1 MGNNMRTETDRT
13 SAIIVLICMA
23 FVAVG
28 CVLGISYLVEYNFY
42 EKGDDG
48 KTAKTIAFQIY
59 SLDDLEQAQD
69 YYNCFY
75 QGKDTYRINY
85 YEDRFS
91 QSRTNFMFYVTDN
104 SGEIYYTNSP
114 EGVEG
119 VAKEHSESLYSG
131 SSSYFIY
138 DENGDTIPLRINY
151 YLPEIDNTSVK
162 DKYASAFQWIEVA
175 DTLKYVLF
183 FALGVAAI
191 VIVIMLSL
199 ITINAGLKENESG
212 EVEPG
217 FIDRIPF
224 DICVL
229 FVLVIFAVSWVIM
242 GLTTAAD
249 VGMVLNNV
257 VIMITFV
264 AIILVLMIFL
274 TTLSVRVKM
283 GKLYKN
289 TIAYRIIRKFKRK
302 TPRKIRRRL
311 FKELSLFKKI
321 CIGISFYIVA
331 EAAILLGTVYLGVI
345 SEIFEPK
352 SVLST
357 FVVIWALSRLVMIP
371 IIAMIAINLNYIRE
385 EGQRLAEG
393 VLGDEIA
400 SKLTIASFRAHGKNL
415 DQIKKEI
422 NKAMEQEIKSERLK
436 SELITNVSHD
446 IKTPLTSIVSYVDLL
461 KRDSLSKKERAKYLD
476 ILSHH
481 TENLNLL
488 LDDLIE
494 ASQISSGN
502 IEIELSRISLNIII
516 NQTVE
521 EFADK
526 LEKSYLLPRISMP
539 EQDVYVM
546 GDGRWLWRILANLI
560 NNACKYAAPD
570 TDVEISLGVEDG
582 KARLCIANTA
592 KTELNIDAQELTER
606 FVRGDRSRHT
616 EGSGLGLSISKTLA
630 ELQGAELEVEAENN
644 IFKASVLFDVE
655 QNKTASESKRKKK
668 QKPEEIK

>member
-1 MGNNMRTETDRT
+1 MRSETDRT

-48 KTAKTIAFQIY
+48 KTAKTIAFQLY

-69 YYNCFY
+69 YYNCY
-75 QGKDTYRINY
+75 YEGKDHYRINY
-85 YEDRFS
+85 YKDRFS
-91 QSRTNFMFYVTDN
+91 ETRTNFMFYVTDN
-104 SGEIYYTNSP
+104 SGEVYYTNAP
-114 EGVEG
+114 EGVGG
-119 VAKEHSESLYSG
+119 VKKAFEESEYSG

-138 DENGDTIPLRINY
+138 DENGETIPLRINY
-151 YLPEIDNTSVK
+151 YISDINSDSVR
-162 DKYASAFQWIEVA
+162 DKYASAFQWIEIA
-175 DTLKYVLF
+175 DMLKYVLF
-183 FALGVAAI
+183 LALGVAAI
-191 VIVIMLSL
+191 VIIIMLSL

-224 DICVL
+224 DICLL
-229 FVLVIFAVSWVIM
+229 FMLIVFGVSWVIM

-249 VGMVLNNV
+249 VDMVLNNV
-257 VIMITFV
+257 VVMITFV
-264 AIILVLMIFL
+264 AIVLVLMAFL

-289 TIAYRIIRKFKRK
+289 TIVYRIIRKFKRR

-321 CIGISFYIVA
+321 CIGISFYILA
-331 EAAILLGTVYLGVI
+331 EAAILLSMVYLGVI
-345 SEIFEPK
+345 GDVFEPE
-352 SVLST
+352 SVLT
-357 FVVIWALSRLVMIP
+357 LFIVIWALSRLVMIP

-446 IKTPLTSIVSYVDLL
+446 IKTPLTSIVNYVDLL
-461 KRDSLSKKERAKYLD
+461 SRDDVTQEEKAKYLD
-476 ILSHH
+476 ILTHH
-481 TENLNLL
+481 TEKLNLL

-502 IEIELSRISLNIII
+502 IEIEFSRISLNIII
-516 NQTVE
+516 GQTVE

-526 LEKSYLLPRISMP
+526 LEKSCLLPRISMP
-539 EQDVYVM
+539 EKDVYVM
-546 GDGRWLWRILANLI
+546 GDGRWLWRILANLL

-570 TDVEISLGVEDG
+570 TDVEISLDSKDG
-582 KARLCIANTA
+582 KARLSIANIA
-592 KTELNIDAQELTER
+592 KTELSTDVQELTER
-606 FVRGDRSRHT
+606 FVRGDSSRHT

-630 ELQGAELEVEAENN
+630 EMQGATLEIEAENDRFCAALLFDVAKGKSASKKKKKHSVEAE
-644 IFKASVLFDVE
+644 
-655 QNKTASESKRKKK
+655 Q
-668 QKPEEIK
+668 

>member
-1 MGNNMRTETDRT
+1 MRSETDRT

-23 FVAVG
+23 MLAVG

-48 KTAKTIAFQIY
+48 KTAKTIAFQLY

-69 YYNCFY
+69 YYNCY
-75 QGKDTYRINY
+75 YEGDDNYRINY
-85 YEDRFS
+85 YKDRFS
-91 QSRTNFMFYVTDN
+91 SERTNFMFYVTDH
-104 SGEIYYTNSP
+104 SGEIYYTNS
-114 EGVEG
+114 ENGVDSV
-119 VAKEHSESLYSG
+119 VADFEDAQYSG

-138 DENGDTIPLRINY
+138 DEKGETIPLRINY
-151 YLPEIDNTSVK
+151 YISDLNGNAVK
-162 DKYASAFQWIEVA
+162 DKYSNAFQWIEIA
-175 DTLKYVLF
+175 DSLKYVLF
-183 FALGVAAI
+183 LVLAVSAI
-191 VIVIMLSL
+191 VIIIMLSL

-224 DICVL
+224 DICLLFLLVVL
-229 FVLVIFAVSWVIM
+229 GVSWVILQ
-242 GLTTAAD
+242 LTTAGNVD
-249 VGMVLNNV
+249 MVLTNV
-257 VIMITFV
+257 IVMIVFAAV
-264 AIILVLMIFL
+264 ILVLMAFL

-289 TIAYRIIRKFKRK
+289 TIFYRIIRKFKRK
-302 TPRKIRRRL
+302 TPRGLRRRL
-311 FKELSLFKKI
+311 FKEMSLFKKI
-321 CIGISFYIVA
+321 CIGITFYIIC
-331 EAAILLGTVYLGVI
+331 EAAILLSMAYLGI
-345 SEIFEPK
+345 IRKIFEPT
-352 SVLST
+352 SVLAM
-357 FVVIWALSRLVMIP
+357 FVVIWALSRLIMIP
-371 IIAMIAINLNYIRE
+371 IITMIAINLNYIRE

-461 KRDSLSKKERAKYLD
+461 NREDITEYDRKKYLD
-476 ILSHH
+476 ILAHH

-502 IEIELSRISLNIII
+502 IDIELSRISLNIII
-516 NQTVE
+516 GQTVE

-526 LEKSYLLPRISMP
+526 LEKSCLLPRISMP
-539 EQDVYVM
+539 EEDIYIM
-546 GDGRWLWRILANLI
+546 GDGRWIWRILANLL

-570 TDVEISLGVEDG
+570 TDVEISLEEKNG
-582 KARLCIANTA
+582 KAELVISNLA
-592 KTELNIDAQELTER
+592 KAELNIDAQELTER
-606 FVRGDRSRHT
+606 FVRGDSSRHT

-630 ELQGAELEVEAENN
+630 ELQDAELQVEAEEQTFRA
-644 IFKASVLFDVE
+644 ILMFDIARE
-655 QNKTASESKRKKK
+655 KTSTKKK
-668 QKPEEIK
+668 KRRSPEENK

>member
-1 MGNNMRTETDRT
+1 MRSETDRT

-23 FVAVG
+23 MLAVG

-48 KTAKTIAFQIY
+48 KTAKTIAFQLY

-69 YYNCFY
+69 YYNCY
-75 QGKDTYRINY
+75 YEGDDNYRINY
-85 YEDRFS
+85 YKDRFS
-91 QSRTNFMFYVTDN
+91 SERTNFMFYVTDH
-104 SGEIYYTNSP
+104 SGEIYYTNS
-114 EGVEG
+114 ENGVDSV
-119 VAKEHSESLYSG
+119 VADFEDAQYSG

-138 DENGDTIPLRINY
+138 DEKGETIPLRINY
-151 YLPEIDNTSVK
+151 YISDLNGNAAK
-162 DKYASAFQWIEVA
+162 DKYSNAFQWIEIA
-175 DTLKYVLF
+175 DSLKYVLF
-183 FALGVAAI
+183 LVLAVSAI
-191 VIVIMLSL
+191 VIIIMLSL

-224 DICVL
+224 DICLLFL
-229 FVLVIFAVSWVIM
+229 FVVLGVSWVILQ
-242 GLTTAAD
+242 LTTAGNVD
-249 VGMVLNNV
+249 MVLTNV
-257 VIMITFV
+257 IVMIVFAAV
-264 AIILVLMIFL
+264 ILVLMAFL

-289 TIAYRIIRKFKRK
+289 TIFYRIIRKFKRK
-302 TPRKIRRRL
+302 TPRGLRRRL
-311 FKELSLFKKI
+311 FKEMSLFKKI
-321 CIGISFYIVA
+321 CIGITFYIIC
-331 EAAILLGTVYLGVI
+331 EAAILLSMVYLGI
-345 SEIFEPK
+345 IRKIFEPT
-352 SVLST
+352 SILAM

-371 IIAMIAINLNYIRE
+371 IITMIAINLNYIRE

-461 KRDSLSKKERAKYLD
+461 NREDITEEDRKKYLD
-476 ILSHH
+476 ILAHH

-502 IEIELSRISLNIII
+502 IDIELTRISLNIII
-516 NQTVE
+516 GQTVE

-526 LEKSYLLPRISMP
+526 LEKSCLLPRISMP
-539 EQDVYVM
+539 EEDIYIM
-546 GDGRWLWRILANLI
+546 GDGRWIWRILANLL

-570 TDVEISLGVEDG
+570 TDVEISLEEKNG
-582 KARLCIANTA
+582 KAELVISNLA
-592 KTELNIDAQELTER
+592 KSELNIDAQELTER
-606 FVRGDRSRHT
+606 FVRGDSSRHT

-630 ELQGAELEVEAENN
+630 ELQDAELQVEAEEQTFRA
-644 IFKASVLFDVE
+644 ILMFDIARE
-655 QNKTASESKRKKK
+655 KTSTKKK
-668 QKPEEIK
+668 KRRSPEEYK

>member
-1 MGNNMRTETDRT
+1 MRSETDRT
-13 SAIIVLICMA
+13 TAIIVLVCMA

-48 KTAKTIAFQIY
+48 KTAKTIAFQLY
-59 SLDDLEQAQD
+59 SLDDVEQAQD
-69 YYNCFY
+69 YYSCLY
-75 QGKDTYRINY
+75 EDKDDYRINY
-85 YEDRFS
+85 YKDRFS

-104 SGEIYYTNSP
+104 SGEVYYTNSP
-114 EGVEG
+114 EGKGG
-119 VAKEHSESLYSG
+119 VKSDYEKSLYSG
-131 SSSYFIY
+131 TTSYFIY
-138 DENGDTIPLRINY
+138 DENGETIPLRINY
-151 YLPEIDNTSVK
+151 YLPEIDSTSAK
-162 DKYASAFQWIEVA
+162 DKYASAFQWIDIA
-175 DTLKYVLF
+175 DMLKYVLF
-183 FALGVAAI
+183 VAMGVAAI
-191 VIVIMLSL
+191 VIIIMLSL

-249 VGMVLNNV
+249 VDIVLNNV

-264 AIILVLMIFL
+264 AIILVLMSFL

-289 TIAYRIIRKFKRK
+289 TIFYRIIRNFKRK
-302 TPRKIRRRL
+302 TPRKIRKRL
-311 FKELSLFKKI
+311 FKEMSLFKKI

-331 EAAILLGTVYLGVI
+331 EAAILLGTAYLGVI
-345 SEIFEPK
+345 SRAFEPR
-352 SVLST
+352 SVLGA
-357 FVVIWALSRLVMIP
+357 FVIIWALSRLVMIP

-400 SKLTIASFRAHGKNL
+400 SKLTIASFKAHGKNL

-461 KRDSLSKKERAKYLD
+461 KRDGLTKKEKAKYLD

-502 IEIELSRISLNIII
+502 IEIELSKISLNIII

-521 EFADK
+521 EFAYK
-526 LEKSYLLPRISMP
+526 LEKSCLLPRISMP
-539 EQDVYVM
+539 EQDIYVM
-546 GDGRWLWRILANLI
+546 GDGRWLWRILANLL
-560 NNACKYAAPD
+560 NNSCKYAAPD
-570 TDVEISLGVEDG
+570 TDVEITLTVEG
-582 KARLCIANTA
+582 KKARLCIANKA
-592 KTELNIDAQELTER
+592 KNELYIDAQELTER

-630 ELQGAELEVEAENN
+630 ELQGAELEIEAENN
-644 IFKASVLFDVE
+644 VFKASILFDVE
-655 QNKTASESKRKKK
+655 QSKPVSNPKGKSASGSKRKKK
-668 QKPEEIK
+668 

>member
-1 MGNNMRTETDRT
+1 MGNNMRYENDRS

-23 FVAVG
+23 IVAIG

-59 SLDDLEQAQD
+59 SLDDLEQAKD

-75 QGKDTYRINY
+75 EGKDTYRINY
-85 YEDRFS
+85 YKDRFS
-91 QSRTNFMFYVTDN
+91 QTRTNFMFYVTDN
-104 SGEIYYTNSP
+104 SGRIYYTNSP
-114 EGVEG
+114 KGAGGAENDYD
-119 VAKEHSESLYSG
+119 ESLYRG

-138 DENGDTIPLRINY
+138 DKDGKTIPLRINY
-151 YLPEIDNTSVK
+151 YLPEIDDTSVK
-162 DKYASAFQWIEVA
+162 DKYASAFQWIEIA
-175 DTLKYVLF
+175 DMLKYVLF
-183 FALGVAAI
+183 FALGIAAI

-212 EVEPG
+212 EVEAG
-217 FIDRIPF
+217 FIDRVPF
-224 DICVL
+224 DICLL
-229 FVLVIFAVSWVIM
+229 FVLIIFALAWVVM

-249 VGMVLNNV
+249 VDMVLNNV
-257 VIMITFV
+257 VVMITFV

-274 TTLSVRVKM
+274 TTISVRAKM

-289 TIAYRIIRKFKRK
+289 TVIYRIIRKFKRK
-302 TPRKIRRRL
+302 TPRNLRKRL
-311 FKELSLFKKI
+311 FKEISLFKKI
-321 CIGISFYIVA
+321 CIGISVYIIA
-331 EAAILLGTVYLGVI
+331 EAAILLTTVYFGVI
-345 SEIFEPK
+345 NEVYEPR
-352 SVLST
+352 SVLGT
-357 FVVIWALSRLVMIP
+357 FLVIWALTRLVMIP
-371 IIAMIAINLNYIRE
+371 ILAMIAINLNYIRE

-446 IKTPLTSIVSYVDLL
+446 IKTPLTLIVSYVDLL
-461 KRDSLSKKERAKYLD
+461 KRDNLTQNEKDKYLD
-476 ILSHH
+476 ILSRH

-502 IEIELSRISLNIII
+502 IEIELSKISLNIMI

-521 EFADK
+521 EFAYK
-526 LEKSYLLPRISMP
+526 LEKNCLLPRISIP
-539 EQDVYVM
+539 EQDIYIM
-546 GDGRWLWRILANLI
+546 GDGRWIWRILANLL
-560 NNACKYAAPD
+560 NNACKYSAPE
-570 TDVEISLGVEDG
+570 TDVVITLREEGN

-592 KTELNIDAQELTER
+592 KNEINIDAQELTER

-630 ELQGAELEVEAENN
+630 ELQGAELEIEAENN
-644 IFKASVLFDVE
+644 QFRASLLFNIE
-655 QNKTASESKRKKK
+655 
-668 QKPEEIK
+668 

>member
-1 MGNNMRTETDRT
+1 
-13 SAIIVLICMA
+13 MA

-69 YYNCFY
+69 YYSCVY
-75 QGKDTYRINY
+75 EGRDTYRINY
-85 YEDRFS
+85 YKDRFS
-91 QSRTNFMFYVTDN
+91 QERTNFIFYVTDN
-104 SGEIYYTNSP
+104 SGEIYYTNA
-114 EGVEG
+114 EDGIVGVKDEFE
-119 VAKEHSESLYSG
+119 KSEYNG

-138 DENGDTIPLRINY
+138 DEKGETIPLRINY
-151 YLPEIDNTSVK
+151 YLPEIDGSSVK
-162 DKYASAFQWIEVA
+162 DKYASAFQWIEIA

-191 VIVIMLSL
+191 VIIIMLSL

-217 FIDRIPF
+217 FIDHIPF
-224 DICVL
+224 DVCLL
-229 FVLVIFAVSWVIM
+229 FVLIILAVSWVVM

-264 AIILVLMIFL
+264 AVVLVLMTFL

-289 TIAYRIIRKFKRK
+289 TIVYRIIRKFKRK
-302 TPRKIRRRL
+302 TPRKLRRRL

-321 CIGISFYIVA
+321 CIGISLYIIA
-331 EAAILLGTVYLGVI
+331 EAVILLSAAYLGII
-345 SEIFEPK
+345 SKTFEPM
-352 SVLST
+352 SVLGM

-371 IIAMIAINLNYIRE
+371 IITMIAINLNYIRE

-400 SKLTIASFRAHGKNL
+400 TKLTIASFRAHGKNL

-461 KRDSLSKKERAKYLD
+461 KRDDITGEERAKYLD

-502 IEIELSRISLNIII
+502 IDIELSKISLNIII
-516 NQTVE
+516 SQTVE

-526 LEKSYLLPRISMP
+526 LDKSCLLPRISVP
-539 EQDVYVM
+539 ENDVYIM
-546 GDGRWLWRILANLI
+546 GDGRWLWRILANLL

-570 TDVEISLGVEDG
+570 TDVEISLIALDG
-582 KARLCIANTA
+582 KARLSIANTA
-592 KTELNIDAQELTER
+592 KTELNIDANELTER

-630 ELQGAELEVEAENN
+630 CMQDGDLEIETDHNRFTATLV
-644 IFKASVLFDVE
+644 FDVAQE
-655 QNKTASESKRKKK
+655 KTEGKKK
-668 QKPEEIK
+668 KKHNPEETK

>member
-1 MGNNMRTETDRT
+1 MRSETDRT

-23 FVAVG
+23 IVAIG

-42 EKGDDG
+42 EKGDNG
-48 KTAKTIAFQIY
+48 KTAKTIAFQLY

-69 YYNCFY
+69 YYSCVY
-75 QGKDTYRINY
+75 EGRDTYRINY
-85 YEDRFS
+85 YKDRFS
-91 QSRTNFMFYVTDN
+91 QDRTNFIFYVTDN
-104 SGEIYYTNSP
+104 SGEIYYTNSAKGID
-114 EGVEG
+114 GVTNEYE
-119 VAKEHSESLYSG
+119 KSEYTG

-138 DENGDTIPLRINY
+138 DEKGETIPLRINY
-151 YLPEIDNTSVK
+151 YLSGTNGASVK
-162 DKYASAFQWIEVA
+162 DKYSSAFQWIEIA
-175 DTLKYVLF
+175 NTLKYILF
-183 FALGVAAI
+183 LALGIAAI
-191 VIVIMLSL
+191 VIIIMLSL

-217 FIDRIPF
+217 FMERIPL
-224 DICVL
+224 DVCLL
-229 FVLVIFAVSWVIM
+229 FVLIVLAVSWVVI
-242 GLTTAAD
+242 GLTTAAN

-257 VIMITFV
+257 IIMITFIAV
-264 AIILVLMIFL
+264 ILVLMSFL

-283 GKLYKN
+283 GKIHKN
-289 TIAYRIIRKFKRK
+289 TVIYRIIRSFKRK

-321 CIGISFYIVA
+321 CIGITLYIVA
-331 EAAILLGTVYLGVI
+331 EAAILLSAAYLGII
-345 SEIFEPK
+345 SQAFEPM
-352 SVLST
+352 SVLGM
-357 FVVIWALSRLVMIP
+357 FVVVWALSRLVMIP
-371 IIAMIAINLNYIRE
+371 VIAMIAINLNYIRE

-415 DQIKKEI
+415 DLIKKEI

-461 KRDSLSKKERAKYLD
+461 RKDDISGEEKAKYLD
-476 ILSHH
+476 ILSRH

-502 IEIELSRISLNIII
+502 IDIELSKISLNIII
-516 NQTVE
+516 GQTVE

-526 LEKSYLLPRISMP
+526 LDKSCLLPRISIP
-539 EQDVYVM
+539 ENDVYVM
-546 GDGRWLWRILANLI
+546 GDGRWLWRILANLL

-570 TDVEISLGVEDG
+570 TDVEISLVELDG
-582 KARLCIANTA
+582 KARLSIANTA
-592 KTELNIDAQELTER
+592 KNELNVDASELTER

-630 ELQGAELEVEAENN
+630 QLQGAELEIEAENN
-644 IFKASVLFDVE
+644 QFTATLVFDVSQE
-655 QNKTASESKRKKK
+655 KAEIKKK
-668 QKPEEIK
+668 KKHNPEETK

>member
-1 MGNNMRTETDRT
+1 MGSNMRYENDRS

-23 FVAVG
+23 IVAIG

-59 SLDDLEQAQD
+59 SLDDLEQAKD

-75 QGKDTYRINY
+75 EGKDTYRIKY
-85 YEDRFS
+85 YKDRFS
-91 QSRTNFMFYVTDN
+91 QTRTNFTFYVTDN
-104 SGEIYYTNSP
+104 SGRIYYTNSP
-114 EGVEG
+114 KGVNSA
-119 VAKEHSESLYSG
+119 VNDYDDAAYRG

-138 DENGDTIPLRINY
+138 DKNGETIPLRINY
-151 YLPEIDNTSVK
+151 YLPEIDENSVK
-162 DKYASAFQWIEVA
+162 DKYASAFQWIEIA
-175 DTLKYVLF
+175 DMLKYVLF
-183 FALGVAAI
+183 FALGIAAI

-199 ITINAGLKENESG
+199 LTINAGLKEGENG
-212 EVEPG
+212 EVEAG
-217 FIDRIPF
+217 FIDRVPF
-224 DICVL
+224 DICLL
-229 FVLVIFAVSWVIM
+229 FVLIIFALAWVVM

-249 VGMVLNNV
+249 VDMVLNNV

-274 TTLSVRVKM
+274 TTVSVRAKM

-289 TIAYRIIRKFKRK
+289 TVIYRIIRKFKRK
-302 TPRKIRRRL
+302 TPRKLRKRI
-311 FKELSLFKKI
+311 FKEISLFKKI
-321 CIGISFYIVA
+321 CIGISLYIIA
-331 EAAILLGTVYLGVI
+331 EAAILLTAVYFGVI
-345 SEIFEPK
+345 NESYEPR
-352 SVLST
+352 SVLGT
-357 FVVIWALSRLVMIP
+357 FLVIWALTRLVMIP

-446 IKTPLTSIVSYVDLL
+446 IKTPLTLIVSYVDLL
-461 KRDSLSKKERAKYLD
+461 KRDNLTQNEKEKYLG
-476 ILSHH
+476 ILSRH
-481 TENLNLL
+481 TEKLNLL

-502 IEIELSRISLNIII
+502 IDIELSRISLNIII

-521 EFADK
+521 EFAYK
-526 LEKSYLLPRISMP
+526 LEKNCLLPRISMP

-546 GDGRWLWRILANLI
+546 GDGRWLWRILANLL
-560 NNACKYAAPD
+560 NNACKYAAPE
-570 TDVEISLGVEDG
+570 TDVRITLGVDGG
-582 KARLCIANTA
+582 KAKLCIANTS
-592 KTELNIDAQELTER
+592 KNEINVDAQELTER

-630 ELQGAELEVEAENN
+630 ELQGAALEIEAESNE
-644 IFKASVLFDVE
+644 FKATLLFDVE
-655 QNKTASESKRKKK
+655 
-668 QKPEEIK
+668 